1 MFKVSIAGTFN
12 ILLKLI
18 ESSRERWILAHTS
31 HRSRLPF
38 VRKCTYICM
47 RIYVH
52 SKKEEAPMVMAAA
65 DLDESFVRFFS
76 SAGSDMHNESFALEG
91 SCGPRADTRVG
102 GKKRSRAA
110 PVVA

>member
-1 MFKVSIAGTFN
+1 
-12 ILLKLI
+12 
-18 ESSRERWILAHTS
+18 
-31 HRSRLPF
+31 
-38 VRKCTYICM
+38 M